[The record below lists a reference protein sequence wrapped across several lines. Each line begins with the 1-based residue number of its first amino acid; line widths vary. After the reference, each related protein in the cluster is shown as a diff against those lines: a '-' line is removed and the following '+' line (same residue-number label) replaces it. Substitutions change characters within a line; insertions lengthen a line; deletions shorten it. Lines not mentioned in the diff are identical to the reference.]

1 MVEVGGFEVVGGGV
15 VPPPHPVSIK
25 LNKKITVIEAAK
37 VLLLSN
43 DLIIDFVSFNY
54 NALIVALWEY
64 NTSQ

>member
-1 MVEVGGFEVVGGGV
+1 M